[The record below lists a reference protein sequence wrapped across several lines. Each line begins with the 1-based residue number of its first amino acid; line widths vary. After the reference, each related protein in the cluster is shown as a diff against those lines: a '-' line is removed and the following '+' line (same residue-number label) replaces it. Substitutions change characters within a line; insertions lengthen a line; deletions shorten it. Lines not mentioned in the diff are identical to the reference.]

1 MKQEITPEQLANSVL
16 DEIKSKQGVIK
27 FPIDPFEL
35 LKNEEIIISFS
46 NFDRLEGIILND
58 KDNVTIV
65 GINKNRP
72 WTRQRFT
79 AAHEYCHYI
88 KDLNRAENEVNRI
101 DCLMGSKSKIEQFAD
116 RFAACLL
123 MPSFKMEELCDK
135 YKNKKGFIDFENITY
150 MAEYFGVSF
159 KSCVNRLAYDFRMI
173 EGDITP
179 SALELRVRKYKPETK
194 RKELINKNNDFL
206 LIGNAIDSLSY
217 CMVDL
222 STNTGAK
229 FLNNYIYFDNKLEGI
244 DEEEVPYILADLTY
258 NKEDSIF
265 LKSENEKVIMTL
277 GNYKLQEYILTTDD
291 RISILDCKKMHKML
305 HAYVPFP
312 EFAGNYR
319 DNDAIIL
326 NGTIQPSSYIT
337 IESDIKTLS
346 EEFDFFIKDINN
358 LKMSEYIERV
368 VYFIYRF
375 IKIHPFSDGNGR
387 VSRALL
393 NWMLKL
399 KRIPPIYVDDKSRDE
414 YYNALSKIDVEGDYL
429 PFIIFVEKRII
440 NTLTELHDY
449 LFTEN
454 WEE

>member
-1 MKQEITPEQLANSVL
+1 MEKQIAPEELATKVL
-16 DEIKSKQGVIK
+16 KKIKFEYGEIK

-35 LKNEEIIISFS
+35 LKHEKIIIAFS
-46 NFDRLEGIILND
+46 DFNKLEGIILND

-72 WTRQRFT
+72 WTRQRYT

-88 KDLNRAENEVNRI
+88 KDLNRAENEINRI
-101 DCLMGSKSKIEQFAD
+101 DCLMGSKSKVEIFAD
-116 RFAACLL
+116 KFAACLL
-123 MPSFKMEELCDK
+123 MPRFKIQELYDK
-135 YKNKKGFIDFENITY
+135 YKNENGYIDFESVTY
-150 MAEYFGVSF
+150 MAEFFGVSF
-159 KSCVNRLAYDFRMI
+159 RSCINRLAYDFRVI
-173 EGDITP
+173 DGDITP
-179 SALELRVRKYKPETK
+179 AALDKRIRKYKPESK
-194 RKELINKNNDFL
+194 RRELINKNNDFL

-229 FLNNYIYFDNKLEGI
+229 FLNNYIYYDNKLEGI
-244 DEEEVPYILADLTY
+244 EEKNVSYIIADLNY
-258 NKEDSIF
+258 NKDKSKF
-265 LKSENEKVIMTL
+265 LKFQDEKIVMTL
-277 GNYKLQEYILTTDD
+277 GNYKLQEYILTTNDT
-291 RISILDCKKMHKML
+291 ISIRDCKKLHKL
-305 HAYVPFP
+305 LNSYVPFP

-319 DNDAIIL
+319 DNDAVIL

-337 IESDIKTLS
+337 IESDIENLS
-346 EEFDFFIKDINN
+346 EEFDFFIKDIDN
-358 LKMSEYIERV
+358 LKMSEYIERI

-393 NWMLKL
+393 NWMLRL
-399 KRIPPIYVDDKSRDE
+399 KRIPPIYVDDNSREE
-414 YYNALSKIDVEGDYL
+414 YYSSLSEIDLEENYL
-429 PFIIFVEKRII
+429 PFIIFIEKRII

-454 WEE
+454 WEG

>member
-1 MKQEITPEQLANSVL
+1 
-16 DEIKSKQGVIK
+16 
-27 FPIDPFEL
+27 
-35 LKNEEIIISFS
+35 
-46 NFDRLEGIILND
+46 
-58 KDNVTIV
+58 
-65 GINKNRP
+65 
-72 WTRQRFT
+72 
-79 AAHEYCHYI
+79 
-88 KDLNRAENEVNRI
+88 
-101 DCLMGSKSKIEQFAD
+101 
-116 RFAACLL
+116 
-123 MPSFKMEELCDK
+123 MPSFKVEELCDK
-135 YKNKKGFIDFENITY
+135 YKNERGFIDFENVTY

-159 KSCVNRLAYDFRMI
+159 KSCINRLAYDFKMI

-179 SALELRVRKYKPETK
+179 SALESRVRKYKPETK

-244 DEEEVPYILADLTY
+244 DEEKVPYILADLTY
-258 NKEDSIF
+258 NKEESIF
-265 LKSENEKVIMTL
+265 LQSENEKVIMTL

-291 RISILDCKKMHKML
+291 RISILDCKKLHKML

-312 EFAGNYR
+312 EYAGNYR
-319 DNDAIIL
+319 DNDAVIL

-414 YYNALSKIDVEGDYL
+414 YYNSLSKIDVEGDYL

-454 WEE
+454 WEG